1 MSKKLTI
8 PLFSVLF
15 LIVASCSRDEPFY
28 PKPQPEPEPIIEY
41 ACPKA
46 DDIYKIYP
54 DTLFVNAKGLY
65 VMYKDR
71 PVKLTYTKDISAS
84 FALFTCEGKFD
95 NRNKTVNS
103 PLSWKIKT
111 AEQENR
117 DVVYAM
123 QGVIQINKVLLPKDM
138 DRILTFKEGEK
149 MEYSVSLLNFKE
161 DIIQTS
167 KVTFIYKKDLQP

>member
-1 MSKKLTI
+1 MRRKLTI
-8 PLFSVLF
+8 LLFSVLF
-15 LIVASCSRDEPFY
+15 LIVASCSRNEPFD
-28 PKPQPEPEPIIEY
+28 PKPQPEPEPFIEY

-54 DTLFVNAKGLY
+54 DTFFVNPTGLY
-65 VMYKDR
+65 IIYEKK
-71 PVKLTYTKDISAS
+71 PIKLTYTDEFSTT
-84 FALFTCEGKFD
+84 FGLFTCEGKFD

-111 AEQENR
+111 DDQKIR
-117 DVVYAM
+117 DLVYAN
-123 QGVIQINKVLLPKDM
+123 QGVIQIKQVLLPKDI

-161 DIIQTS
+161 DTIQTS
-167 KVTFIYKKDLQP
+167 KITFIYKKDL

>member
-1 MSKKLTI
+1 MSRKLTI

-28 PKPQPEPEPIIEY
+28 PKPQPEPEPFIEY

-54 DTLFVNAKGLY
+54 DTFFVNPTGLY
-65 VMYKDR
+65 IIYEKK
-71 PVKLTYTKDISAS
+71 PIKLTYTDEFSTT

-111 AEQENR
+111 DDQKIR
-117 DVVYAM
+117 DLVYAN
-123 QGVIQINKVLLPKDM
+123 QGVIQIKQVLLPKDI
-138 DRILTFKEGEK
+138 DRILTFKEGER
-149 MEYSVSLLNFKE
+149 MEYCVSLLNFKE
-161 DIIQTS
+161 DVIQTS
-167 KVTFIYKKDLQP
+167 KITFIYKKDLQP

>member
-1 MSKKLTI
+1 MIRKLTI
-8 PLFSVLF
+8 SLFSILF
-15 LIVASCSRDEPFY
+15 LIVASCSRNEPFA
-28 PKPQPEPEPIIEY
+28 PKPQPEPEPLIEY

-65 VMYKDR
+65 IMYNDK
-71 PVKLTYTKDISAS
+71 PVKLTYTKDLSDS

-95 NRNKTVNS
+95 NRNETVNS

-117 DVVYAM
+117 GLVYAN
-123 QGVIQINKVLLPKDM
+123 QGVIEIKKVLLPKDI
-138 DRILTFKEGEK
+138 DRILTLNEGEK
-149 MEYSVSLLNFKE
+149 MEYSVSLLNFNE

-167 KVTFIYKKDLQP
+167 KITFIHKKDL